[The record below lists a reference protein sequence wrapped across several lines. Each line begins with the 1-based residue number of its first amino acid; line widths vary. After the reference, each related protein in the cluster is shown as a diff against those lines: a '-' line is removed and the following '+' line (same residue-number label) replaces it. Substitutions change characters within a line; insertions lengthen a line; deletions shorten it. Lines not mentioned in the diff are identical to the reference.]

1 MKILNVRSDTQTLP
15 TERMRRA
22 MAEAEL
28 GDDMIGE
35 DPTVRRLEQMASE
48 RLGKEAAMLTLSGTM
63 GNLIALLTHCRHG
76 EEIFVDRD
84 AHVVYYETGGLSGLA
99 GVVPTYVASRRGHI
113 LPDALEAAIRRPG
126 MDYPRARLVWLE
138 NTHNRGAGS
147 VMPLEQQRA
156 VEGVARRHGLSIH
169 LDGARV
175 FNAAFAQRIP
185 ATELTRGVDSVMV
198 DLTKGLSCPLG
209 SLLLGSRAFIEEARY
224 RRRMVGGGM
233 RQAGVIAAC
242 GIVAFEDLIDRLPED
257 HALAASLARR
267 IHAIDGFEI
276 DPATVE
282 TNMLYV
288 DVSRLGPSHE
298 VVKALADAGVL
309 VSERPPHQIRIVT
322 HHQITA
328 EMADDLVARL
338 EQVAA
343 SVVARPFQGRDHGSP

>member
-1 MKILNVRSDTQTLP
+1 MQINVRSDTQTLP

-35 DPTVRRLEQMASE
+35 DPTVRRLEAMAAE
-48 RLGKEAAMLTLSGTM
+48 RLGKDAAMLVLSGTM
-63 GNLIALLTHCRHG
+63 GNLVALLTHCRHG
-76 EEIFVDRD
+76 DEIFVDRD

-113 LPDALEAAIRRPG
+113 LPQALEAAIRRPG

-147 VMPLEQQRA
+147 VMPFAQQRE
-156 VEGVARRHGLSIH
+156 VEAVARRHALAVH

-175 FNAAFAQRIP
+175 FNAAFAQHRP
-185 ATELTRGVDSVMV
+185 VTELARGVDSLMI

-209 SLLLGSRAFIEEARY
+209 SLLLGSREFIEEARY

-242 GIVAFEDLIDRLPED
+242 GIVAFEDMIDRLPDD
-257 HALAASLARR
+257 HALASELAAK
-267 IHAIDGFEI
+267 IHRIDGFSI
-276 DPATVE
+276 DPSSVE

-288 DVSRLGPSHE
+288 DVSRLGASRDA
-298 VVKALADAGVL
+298 VRALADDGVL
-309 VSERPPHQIRIVT
+309 VSDRPPHQIRIVT
-322 HHQITA
+322 HHQVTR
-328 EMADDLVARL
+328 EMADELVRRL
-338 EQVAA
+338 ERVAERLRKETA
-343 SVVARPFQGRDHGSP
+343 HV